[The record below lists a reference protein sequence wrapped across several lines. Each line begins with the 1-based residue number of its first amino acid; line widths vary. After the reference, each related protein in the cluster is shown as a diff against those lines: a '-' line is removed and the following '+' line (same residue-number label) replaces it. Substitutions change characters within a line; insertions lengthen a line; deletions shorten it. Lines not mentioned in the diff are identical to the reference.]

1 VNPGD
6 ERYKNV
12 IGKNVLLPLTD
23 REIPVIADEAVDTA
37 FGTGAVKVTP
47 AHDFSDEAI
56 AKRQK
61 PPLPFLKVIDESGL
75 MTVEAGEKYKGLDR
89 YECRKAVVEDLK
101 ALGLIEKVEKHQY
114 AIGHCYRCKTVIE
127 PLSTIQWYVNV
138 QEMAKDAVDVV
149 RRDKVR
155 ITPQGWKNSYFPWM
169 ENIND
174 WCISRQ
180 IWWGHQIPV
189 WYCPYCRTEEGM
201 LQGELITHLF
211 FKPVKKGRDSI
222 GGGTYAELRLRGFS
236 HEEIV
241 SNSKVIKVD
250 ISVKPLCTRED
261 LTSCSDCGNSDV
273 LRDPDV
279 LDTWFSSALWPF
291 STLGWPQKTSD
302 LDKFYPTNVLVTGF
316 DILFFWVARMI
327 MMGLKFMK
335 EVPFEDVYIHA
346 LVRDSEGK
354 KMSKSKGNVID
365 PVIMIDKYGTDSF
378 RFTLAA
384 FAAQG
389 RDIKFSEE
397 RVEGYRHFVNKLWNA
412 SRFITMNHDGELLS
426 EAISLES
433 LELPERW
440 ILSRLSMTAGEIDR
454 SLSEFRFNDAAN
466 AIYHF
471 IWHELCDWYIEISK
485 PVLYGEKNERRE
497 KTVRCLVS
505 VLEKTLRLLH
515 PFMPFVTEE
524 IWQSLPGEKGLSIMR
539 EEYPD
544 DLPQDREAENL
555 MSHVMDAVTNIRSI
569 RGELNISPSAEI
581 EAHIKTR
588 IDSVNEIL
596 LQNEFIVAKLARV
609 KALFIGK
616 NVKKP
621 KGAAAAIIPL
631 MEIYVP
637 IKGLLDIGA
646 EQARLKKEL
655 DKVNETILFLDKKLL
670 NEDFLNSAPPDIVGK
685 EKKRYDESIE
695 KRQKITDQMERLK
708 ALDER
713 DG

>member
-1 VNPGD
+1 
-6 ERYKNV
+6 
-12 IGKNVLLPLTD
+12 
-23 REIPVIADEAVDTA
+23 
-37 FGTGAVKVTP
+37 
-47 AHDFSDEAI
+47 
-56 AKRQK
+56 
-61 PPLPFLKVIDESGL
+61 
-75 MTVEAGEKYKGLDR
+75 
-89 YECRKAVVEDLK
+89 
-101 ALGLIEKVEKHQY
+101 
-114 AIGHCYRCKTVIE
+114 
-127 PLSTIQWYVNV
+127 
-138 QEMAKDAVDVV
+138 
-149 RRDKVR
+149 
-155 ITPQGWKNSYFPWM
+155 
-169 ENIND
+169 
-174 WCISRQ
+174 
-180 IWWGHQIPV
+180 
-189 WYCPYCRTEEGM
+189 
-201 LQGELITHLF
+201 
-211 FKPVKKGRDSI
+211 
-222 GGGTYAELRLRGFS
+222 
-236 HEEIV
+236 
-241 SNSKVIKVD
+241 
-250 ISVKPLCTRED
+250 
-261 LTSCSDCGNSDV
+261 
-273 LRDPDV
+273 
-279 LDTWFSSALWPF
+279 
-291 STLGWPQKTSD
+291 
-302 LDKFYPTNVLVTGF
+302 
-316 DILFFWVARMI
+316 
-327 MMGLKFMK
+327 
-335 EVPFEDVYIHA
+335 
-346 LVRDSEGK
+346 
-354 KMSKSKGNVID
+354 MSKSKGNVID
-365 PVIMIDKYGTDSF
+365 PVIMSDKYGTDSF

-621 KGAAAAIIPL
+621 KGAAAAIIPV